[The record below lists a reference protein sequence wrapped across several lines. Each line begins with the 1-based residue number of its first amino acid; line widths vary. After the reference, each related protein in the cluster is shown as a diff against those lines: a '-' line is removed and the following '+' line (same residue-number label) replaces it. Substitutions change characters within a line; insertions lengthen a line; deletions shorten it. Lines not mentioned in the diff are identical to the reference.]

1 MALVLFDVVTLPEGD
16 EFGVYARVGDDAALL
31 AVFSTKAAATAF
43 AVYQAKTSA
52 NYGAHPDGPSG
63 WLPPVPFV

>member
-1 MALVLFDVVTLPEGD
+1 MLFDVVTLPEEG

-31 AVFSTKAAATAF
+31 AVFSTKEAATAF
-43 AVYQAKTSA
+43 ARYQCATTA